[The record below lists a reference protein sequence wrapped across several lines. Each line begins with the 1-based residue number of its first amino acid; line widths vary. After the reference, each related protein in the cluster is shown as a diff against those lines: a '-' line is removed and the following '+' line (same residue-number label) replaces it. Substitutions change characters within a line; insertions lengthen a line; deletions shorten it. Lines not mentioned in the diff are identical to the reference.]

1 MGKNGCGKTMFAKL
15 MNGLIIP
22 TLGDVFVENI
32 NTKNPDNYK
41 KIPKIVSMTFQ
52 NPDEQIIAS
61 CVEDEIAFNL
71 ENMCFPGE
79 KMSIKIVKL
88 LKFVE
93 LEGYEKRTTES
104 LSGGQKQKLMLAC
117 ALSAK
122 PKVIILDEITSM
134 IDSIARRN
142 IMKILSK
149 INQILKIA
157 IIMITHDT
165 YEATFAQKIILMKNG
180 EIKIIDKP
188 ENILSNLEIIKN
200 FNITPLKSTI
210 LLKNIKNN
218 GYDVCLENSLD
229 NKFCAKEIISILE
242 SNNVK
247 C

>member
-79 KMSIKIVKL
+79 KMSIKIAKL

-149 INQILKIA
+149 INQILRKG
-157 IIMITHDT
+157 D
-165 YEATFAQKIILMKNG
+165 
-180 EIKIIDKP
+180 
-188 ENILSNLEIIKN
+188 
-200 FNITPLKSTI
+200 
-210 LLKNIKNN
+210 
-218 GYDVCLENSLD
+218 
-229 NKFCAKEIISILE
+229 
-242 SNNVK
+242 
-247 C
+247 